1 MKTGLIRLLAVAAA
15 GIGILLFSGCNGSKA
30 ANTSGGAHK
39 GIKIVTSFYPMYI
52 STINI
57 AKDIPDVTVINMT
70 GPQTGC
76 LHDYSLKTGDLKI
89 IEDADIFIINGAGME
104 SFINKVIQQQPDL
117 KIVDASKGIKLLK
130 DEANGMNNPH
140 IWVSVSGAIR
150 QVGNI
155 GEQLAMFDTRNAI
168 AYRRNT
174 DVYTKKLK
182 ALREEMHKELDIV
195 KDRNIITF
203 HEAFPYFAQEFNL
216 NIKAVIEHE
225 PGSDPGPGELTNT
238 IDMIN
243 RFDVM
248 TLFTEP
254 QYSSKTAEVIS
265 RETGAK
271 VYVLDPVVTGEA
283 DGDTDA
289 YIKKMK
295 TNMKTLKEALN
306 R

>member
-1 MKTGLIRLLAVAAA
+1 MKTGLIRLFAVAVA
-15 GIGILLFSGCNGSKA
+15 GIMLFSGCNGSKA

-57 AKDIPDVTVINMT
+57 AKDIPGVTVINMT
-70 GPQTGC
+70 RPQTGC

-155 GEQLAMFDTRNAI
+155 GEQLAMFDTRNAT

-238 IDMIN
+238 INIIN
-243 RFDVM
+243 GFDVM